1 MRAFARE
8 KARDFDD
15 GYWLT
20 LIHEGS
26 NHMRIECCEDRNGSV
41 CYLRAVQGH
50 PGGVPISPELM
61 NYTLFL
67 YNWKEHIYHGG
78 ISWNFQCILE
88 SGLSPGGKENDR
100 ARQSSLFVQP

>member
-1 MRAFARE
+1 MNFMTTRE

-26 NHMRIECCEDRNGSV
+26 NKMRIEYCEDRNGSV

-50 PGGVPISPELM
+50 PGGIPLTPESM
-61 NYTLFL
+61 NYTLILCKKFRKQKRMTGPD
-67 YNWKEHIYHGG
+67 N
-78 ISWNFQCILE
+78 QCFSKTVL
-88 SGLSPGGKENDR
+88 
-100 ARQSSLFVQP
+100 